1 MGYSGR
7 MLDQQ
12 MFTVLFRLATANSWT
27 QLITVFLGVQLPYV
41 TCAAAALYEWFMRA
55 RHEIPRSLVRIFVPG
70 IVVWVFAWILKAWF
84 FLPRPIIV
92 LGIAPI
98 ISVNDQYGA
107 FPSAHATFFSA
118 MAVSIFFR
126 NRRAGGLFFCVALVV
141 AFARVAGGVH
151 WPSDAVGGLL
161 LGAVGAALGQLVFGW
176 YDSRSPASVASGNV
190 SEN

>member
-1 MGYSGR
+1 
-7 MLDQQ
+7 MLFQ
-12 MFTVLFRLATANSWT
+12 LAISNSWT
-27 QLITVFLGVQLPYV
+27 QQFTVFLGVQLPYV
-41 TCAAAALYEWFMRA
+41 VCAVAAVYEWFMRKP
-55 RHEIPRSLVRIFVPG
+55 REIPRSLVRIFVPG

-84 FLPRPIIV
+84 FVPRPIIV

-98 ISVNDQYGA
+98 ITVNDQYGA

-118 MAVSIFFR
+118 MAVSIFLR
-126 NRRAGGLFFCVALVV
+126 NRRAGGLFFCAALVV

-151 WPSDAVGGLL
+151 WPSDAVGGLA

-176 YDSRSPASVASGNV
+176 YDLRSPASVASGTV

>member
-1 MGYSGR
+1 
-7 MLDQQ
+7 MLDRQ

-27 QLITVFLGVQLPYV
+27 QLVTVFLGVQLPYV
-41 TCAAAALYEWFMRA
+41 TCAAAALYEWFMRK
-55 RHEIPRSLVRIFVPG
+55 HHKIPRSLVRIFVPG

-84 FLPRPIIV
+84 FVPRPIIV

-98 ISVNDQYGA
+98 ITVNDQYGA

-151 WPSDAVGGLL
+151 WPSDAVGGLA
-161 LGAVGAALGQLVFGW
+161 LGAVAAGLAQLVFNRFDW
-176 YDSRSPASVASGNV
+176 RPPASVAAGNV
-190 SEN
+190 PES